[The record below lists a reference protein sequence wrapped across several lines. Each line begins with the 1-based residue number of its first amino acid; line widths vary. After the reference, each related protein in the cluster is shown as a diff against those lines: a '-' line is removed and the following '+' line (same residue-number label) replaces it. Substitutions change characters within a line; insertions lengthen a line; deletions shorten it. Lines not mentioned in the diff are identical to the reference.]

1 MVTFIFLPLRIV
13 KMSEKEPPL
22 SARKKILF
30 WGVLLVVVVMI
41 PFLAAIGHFGY
52 NKLNYSFEFGE
63 RFGVFDD
70 ELGWTL
76 KKNASSYI
84 RGRSFLTGE
93 TFFDSSVYTDALG
106 FRAQNPGIQPTP
118 EGIATIGDSW
128 TFGYG
133 VSYEETYPYFLEEL
147 SNIPVTNLGV
157 PAYGSGSTYGLL
169 KRHVATLQP
178 KFVVYLT
185 AGLFHRSA
193 STVYPP
199 TDPTYSLI
207 PYFYY
212 DEKMDRG
219 RIKFPTPG
227 VVSKSVEEGIYPG
240 GSLTAGYNTFNYLR
254 YIKIP
259 QILALASSYLPKSPS
274 PTSSQT
280 NQEYEEYKRNKIF
293 EYEVELYGDLSALH
307 KFKLLIIDF
316 YDSEGYRLA
325 VEKFNKEH
333 PDRKIMFIGHKE
345 FEEKVFTKGINI
357 GLSPEQIRVPKDGHF
372 GSGTNKLIA
381 EMIMDKIGP
390 LGIVRQ

>member
-1 MVTFIFLPLRIV
+1 MP
-13 KMSEKEPPL
+13 KKEKNL

-41 PFLAAIGHFGY
+41 PLLAAIGHYGY
-52 NKLNYSFEFGE
+52 KKLNYSFEFGE

-106 FRAQNPGIQPTP
+106 FRAQNPWIQPTP
-118 EGIATIGDSW
+118 GGIVAIGDSW
-128 TFGYG
+128 TFGYC
-133 VSYEETYPYFLEEL
+133 VNYEETYPYFLEEL
-147 SNIPVTNLGV
+147 SNTPVINLGV

-178 KFVVYLT
+178 KLVVYLT
-185 AGLFHRSA
+185 AGLFHRSL
-193 STVYPP
+193 STVYPSP
-199 TDPTYSLI
+199 DPNDSLI

-212 DEKMDRG
+212 DEKMDRAG
-219 RIKFPTPG
+219 IEFPTPG
-227 VVSKSVEEGIYPG
+227 VVSKSVEEGSYPG

-254 YIKIP
+254 YVKVP
-259 QILALASSYLPKSPS
+259 QILALARSYLPKFLS

-280 NQEYEEYKRNKIF
+280 NQKYSELQIQKIL

-307 KFKLLIIDF
+307 QFKLLIIDF
-316 YDSEGYRLA
+316 HNSQGYRLA

-357 GLSPEQIRVPKDGHF
+357 GLSPKEIRVPMDGHF
-372 GSGTNKLIA
+372 GPGTNKLIA
-381 EMIMDKIGP
+381 EMVMDKIRP

>member
-1 MVTFIFLPLRIV
+1 
-13 KMSEKEPPL
+13 MSEKENPL

-30 WGVLLVVVVMI
+30 WGVLLVVVVMV
-41 PFLAAIGHFGY
+41 PLLAAIGHYGY
-52 NKLNYSFEFGE
+52 KKLNYSMEFGE
-63 RFGVFDD
+63 RFGAFDD

-118 EGIATIGDSW
+118 GGIAAIGDSW
-128 TFGYG
+128 TFGYC
-133 VSYEETYPYFLEEL
+133 VNYEETYPYFLQEL
-147 SNIPVTNLGV
+147 SSTPVTNLGI
-157 PAYGSGSTYGLL
+157 PAYGSGSTYGLI
-169 KRHVATLQP
+169 KRHVAKLQP
-178 KFVVYLT
+178 KLVVYLT
-185 AGLFHRSA
+185 KALYSRSL
-193 STVYPP
+193 STVYPA
-199 TDPTYSLI
+199 DNSLI

-212 DEKMDRG
+212 DEKMDRA

-254 YIKIP
+254 YVKVP
-259 QILALASSYLPKSPS
+259 QILALARNYLPKFPS

-280 NQEYEEYKRNKIF
+280 NQKYSELQIQKIL

-307 KFKLLIIDF
+307 QFKLLIVDM
-316 YDSEGYRLA
+316 DPTERYRLA

-357 GLSPEQIRVPKDGHF
+357 GLSPKEIRVPMDGHF

-381 EMIMDKIGP
+381 EMVMDKIRP

>member
-1 MVTFIFLPLRIV
+1 
-13 KMSEKEPPL
+13 MSEKENPL

-30 WGVLLVVVVMI
+30 WGILLVIVVMI
-41 PFLAAIGHFGY
+41 PLLAAIGNFGY
-52 NKLNYSFEFGE
+52 KKLNFSFEFGE
-63 RFGVFDD
+63 SFGAFDD

-118 EGIATIGDSW
+118 GGIAAIGDSW
-128 TFGYG
+128 TFGYC
-133 VSYEETYPYFLEEL
+133 VNYEETYPYFLQEL
-147 SNIPVTNLGV
+147 SNTPVTNLGV
-157 PAYGSGSTYGLL
+157 PAYGSGSTYGLI
-169 KRHVATLQP
+169 KRHVAKLQP
-178 KFVVYLT
+178 KLVVYLT
-185 AGLFHRSA
+185 NRLWERSL

-199 TDPTYSLI
+199 TEPNYSLI

-254 YIKIP
+254 YVKFP
-259 QILALASSYLPKSPS
+259 QILALAKSYLPKFRS
-274 PTSSQT
+274 PTPSQT
-280 NQEYEEYKRNKIF
+280 DEEFARIENLKLTKIL

-307 KFKLLIIDF
+307 QFKFLIVDF
-316 YDSEGYRLA
+316 YQSQHYRLA

-333 PDRKIMFIGHKE
+333 PDQEIMYIGHKE

-357 GLSPEQIRVPKDGHF
+357 GLSPKEIRVPMDGHF

-381 EMIMDKIGP
+381 EMIMDKIRS

>member
-1 MVTFIFLPLRIV
+1 
-13 KMSEKEPPL
+13 MSEKENPL

-30 WGVLLVVVVMI
+30 WGILLVIVVMI
-41 PFLAAIGHFGY
+41 PLLAAIGNYGY
-52 NKLNYSFEFGE
+52 KKLNYSFELGE
-63 RFGVFDD
+63 SFGVFDD

-106 FRAQNPGIQPTP
+106 FRAQNPGTQPTP
-118 EGIATIGDSW
+118 GGIAAIGDSW
-128 TFGYG
+128 TFGYC
-133 VSYEETYPYFLEEL
+133 VNYEETYPYFLEEL
-147 SNIPVTNLGV
+147 SNTPVTNLGV
-157 PAYGSGSTYGLL
+157 PAYGSGSTYGLI
-169 KRHVATLQP
+169 KRHVAKLQP
-178 KFVVYLT
+178 KLVVYLT
-185 AGLFHRSA
+185 AGLFNRSS

-199 TDPTYSLI
+199 TYPTYSLI

-240 GSLTAGYNTFNYLR
+240 GSLTAGYDTFNYLR
-254 YIKIP
+254 YVKVP
-259 QILALASSYLPKSPS
+259 QILALARSYLPKFPS

-280 NQEYEEYKRNKIF
+280 KDKYSELKINKIF

-316 YDSEGYRLA
+316 SAYQSISDGYRLA

-357 GLSPEQIRVPKDGHF
+357 GLSPKEIRVPKDGHF

-381 EMIMDKIGP
+381 EMIMDKIRP
-390 LGIVRQ
+390 LGIVSQ